1 MARRMPYRSSRCVQP
16 VLRATS
22 LRSTEATWTASDDG
36 ADMMHKSWTPT
47 ADGLPGKE
55 GTLSVRAQP
64 TRSTPAHS
72 TRLEHRLEDATLY
85 DAAANTLQ
93 ATDPPHPALSSP
105 TLHARTLEWTEH
117 ISTPSIQSG
126 SERDKTHTHTHRREC
141 AHTGWPTRHTRP
153 GRSAHSLA
161 IHTDSLHGGGIR
173 PSPQHTVEHYR
184 KIAPLPRHQ

>member
-1 MARRMPYRSSRCVQP
+1 MQP

-105 TLHARTLEWTEH
+105 TLHART
-117 ISTPSIQSG
+117 
-126 SERDKTHTHTHRREC
+126 RMDRTHTDPVHTERER
-141 AHTGWPTRHTRP
+141 AR
-153 GRSAHSLA
+153 
-161 IHTDSLHGGGIR
+161 
-173 PSPQHTVEHYR
+173 
-184 KIAPLPRHQ
+184 